1 MILFMKVAHICLLFY
16 PSKGGIEYHVYYL
29 TQELSSM
36 GVETCVITPNNLR
49 SARYEELGKVRVYRF
64 DPIVKFYKLFICPA
78 MLELLIRE
86 DFDIYHLHMP
96 FYVGSEFMY
105 VASKIKHRPLII
117 SYHSDTHSFN
127 EILHLFEKVYD
138 GSFAR
143 VSLAKSS
150 KIIGTSR
157 SYLHTSPVVKPFLN
171 KTTVIPYG
179 VDPERFHPKNSGEN
193 IKDKYGIDEES
204 MVVLF
209 VGSLEKGHYYK
220 GLNYLLEAFAD
231 AVRLDNDLI
240 LLIVGDGA
248 LRPQYE
254 LLAKRIGAYDKTIW
268 AGSVNNVDLPDY
280 YAASDMF
287 VLPSVNRLEAFGI
300 VLLEAMACGKPV
312 ICTNLAG
319 VRDKV
324 IDHNAGIVVKPK
336 NVRALRDAILKIADN
351 FELCKEF
358 GENGRKAIEST
369 FIHSKIANK
378 VFSVYEEI
386 LA

>member
-1 MILFMKVAHICLLFY
+1 
-16 PSKGGIEYHVYYL
+16 
-29 TQELSSM
+29 M
-36 GVETCVITPNNLR
+36 GVETCIITPNNLCG
-49 SARYEELGKVRVYRF
+49 ARYEEPGKVRVYRF
-64 DPIVKFYKLFICPA
+64 DPIIKFYKLFVCPS
-78 MLELLIRE
+78 MLELLVKE

-96 FYVGSEFMY
+96 FYVGSEFTY
-105 VASKIKHRPLII
+105 VASEINHKPLVVT
-117 SYHSDTHSFN
+117 YHSDTYSFN

-138 GSFAR
+138 RSFAR
-143 VSLAKSS
+143 APLAKSS

-171 KTTVIPYG
+171 KTTVVPYG

-193 IKDKYGIDEES
+193 IKDKYGIDGKS
-204 MVVLF
+204 VVVLF

-220 GLNYLLEAFAD
+220 GLNYLLEAFAG
-231 AVRLDNDLI
+231 AIRINSDLI

-254 LLAKRIGAYDKTIW
+254 LLAKRIGVYGKTIW
-268 AGSVNNVDLPDY
+268 AGSVDNVDLPDY
-280 YAASDMF
+280 YAASDML
-287 VLPSVNRLEAFGI
+287 VLSSINRLEAFGI

-312 ICTNLAG
+312 ICTDLAG

-324 IDHNAGIVVKPK
+324 VEHNTGIVVKPK
-336 NVRALRDAILKIADN
+336 NVRALRDAILKLADN

-358 GENGRKAIEST
+358 GENGRKAVEST
-369 FIHSKIANK
+369 FIHSQIANK